1 VSTSNFFTGNPDLV
15 EVFDKVIPWDRVVAA
30 VEGPGAD
37 VAGTVSTWR
46 EVLDLAGRYIATE
59 IAPRAAKV
67 DEIGVIRENGQVRMN
82 EPMTENLRGLA
93 ELGLASPSVPVDF
106 GGAGLPFT
114 VVMMIGEMLARA
126 DLATQVQ
133 HGIGWNSPAALIYRF
148 GTEEQKARYLPPL
161 AKGEIMGAVAMTEPQ
176 AGSDVGRLTTT
187 ATPRQDGCWI
197 LQGRKQFISAGQG
210 DMVIVLARA
219 PGSSGLD
226 GLGMFIADREGDNY
240 IVERAEHKFVIR
252 ASPTCALLFEGTRAT
267 PLGKPGEGWKQIL
280 TFMNESRLGVG
291 IQGIGVATAA
301 LDKASEYAKQ
311 RVQMGKPIREHP
323 MVAEMLLDMETT
335 VTGAR
340 ALAYTAAVL
349 QDLVLFGHDEQ
360 AARDLRELTP
370 LVKWYGTE
378 GAVRVCRLALQ
389 IHGGVG
395 VVDEYDVG
403 RYMRDSLITPIY
415 EGTSQIQSLMAV
427 KDLMKATMQRPRSL
441 LGSGPSRLLADASFD
456 GRVGSDFAAARGHIV
471 GVLRSLMGRLVRR
484 KGPGILRG
492 APLADEDLGPILLH
506 AERITEALAHT
517 HVARVLAERARGI
530 PERQQV
536 AERAA
541 RTARLVAERN
551 RRAISLD
558 DGSVFERIATWR
570 SERS

>member
-1 VSTSNFFTGNPDLV
+1 VTSSNFFSGNPDLV
-15 EVFDKVIPWDRVVAA
+15 EVFDKVIPWSRVVGA
-30 VEGPGAD
+30 VEGPSAD

-46 EVLDLAGRYIATE
+46 EMLDLAGRYIATE

-82 EPMTENLRGLA
+82 EPMMENLRGLA
-93 ELGLASPSVPVDF
+93 ELGLASPSVPVEF

-126 DLATQVQ
+126 DLSTQVQ

-210 DMVIVLARA
+210 DMVIVLARSV
-219 PGSSGLD
+219 GSSGLD
-226 GLGMFIADREGDNY
+226 GLGMFIADREDKNY

-267 PLGKPGEGWKQIL
+267 PLGKPGDGWKQIL

-301 LDKASEYAKQ
+301 FEKASEYAAQ

-335 VTGAR
+335 VTGSR

-403 RYMRDSLITPIY
+403 RFMRDSLITPIY

-484 KGPGILRG
+484 KGPGLLRG

-517 HVARVLAERARGI
+517 HVARVLAERARHI
-530 PERQQV
+530 PERRRL

-551 RRAISLD
+551 RRAIALD
-558 DGSVFERIATWR
+558 DGSVFERIAAWR
-570 SERS
+570 SERN